1 MDAPDFRM
9 DGKVAL
15 LTGAGRGIG
24 LAIARAFVAQGAA
37 VAIQDID
44 QDVAAREVEQIRKEG
59 GRAVALGGDVT
70 DASLP
75 PRLVQQ
81 TVEQLGGLH
90 ILVNNAAIQSYA
102 DWATLGEDVIERQLR
117 GDLVAPI
124 LMCQQVVP
132 IFRRQ
137 HFGRILNIG
146 SIQQTTGNP
155 KMLPYSLSKAALE
168 KMTTALAIDL
178 AKDNITVNCI
188 APGYFNTYRNR
199 EQFKTAEEVE
209 RKGKQIVP
217 LGWIGRPEDC
227 AGLAVLLCS
236 KAGEY
241 ITGQSVLVDGGMS
254 LR

>member
-1 MDAPDFRM
+1 MDQ
-9 DGKVAL
+9 KVAL

-44 QDVAAREVEQIRKEG
+44 EDVAVREAEQIRKDG

-70 DASLP
+70 DGSLP

-90 ILVNNAAIQSYA
+90 VLVNNAAIQSYA
-102 DWATLGEDVIERQLR
+102 DWATLGEDVIEKQLR
-117 GDLVAPI
+117 GNVVAPI
-124 LMCQQVVP
+124 LMCQQAVP

-188 APGYFNTYRNR
+188 APATSTP
-199 EQFKTAEEVE
+199 TATASSSRRPRSWSE
-209 RKGKQIVP
+209 RASRSCHWAGSAGPKISR
-217 LGWIGRPEDC
+217 GWRCCCAARRGSTSPGRAC
-227 AGLAVLLCS
+227 WW
-236 KAGEY
+236 
-241 ITGQSVLVDGGMS
+241 TGG
-254 LR
+254 